1 MLQRALRATSLS
13 TQSIRFTSTGV
24 KKIKPTR
31 FSVDRTQL
39 DANLGLNVDETSN
52 AASIPKEIMSPL
64 GKDLKS
70 YIKLKGAITLH
81 DYMAQC
87 LNHLMHGYYQ
97 SKGEVIG
104 KEGDFITAPEVSQLF
119 GEMIGIWCL
128 SMWEQLGK
136 PDKINLVELGP
147 GKGTL
152 MKDLLKVTSRFEP
165 FKKATSV
172 HMVELSIPLR
182 RKQYEL
188 LGCTGV
194 KDFSDAR
201 DAPIF
206 DQNGKIRAA
215 SPTATGIQ
223 DSKAYKN
230 IDGTFVHWH
239 SFLYQVPSD
248 APVLI
253 IGTSVNLVYIS
264 FLFFSHRSHCLICIG
279 QEFLDAF
286 PVHQFTYTNNG
297 WRERLVDVNGPAAA
311 PPVKPHVP
319 VGNPRIEAAKQSVL
333 SKTNLSTAGAPTDSV
348 EETGFDQKKMDEEA
362 AGYHFRLVLSNS
374 ETPAVKLLLT
384 GSEAHLR
391 RDALE
396 QAVFGRGKPTSPA
409 DLKPLT
415 AADVAPTA
423 VSTADTSTANSTS
436 NPTSTS
442 ASAGPKVGDGIE
454 VCPLAI
460 ATCEDIAQR
469 VVKAGGA
476 ALLFDYGEDF
486 AQEDSLRAFKKHQQ
500 VSVLSQVRIPHS
512 PQLHKFSIIFEFPEE
527 DRFVFSDCFTNLLF
541 TFYFFLISP
550 GWWM

>member
-1 MLQRALRATSLS
+1 MPHDLATVTEKLDTSYALNFGVSHFYLAAIIMLQRTLRVTSLS
-13 TQSIRFTSTGV
+13 TRFIRFTSTGV

-39 DANLGLNVDETSN
+39 DANLGMNVDETSN
-52 AASIPKEIMSPL
+52 AVSIPKEIISPL

-136 PDKINLVELGP
+136 PEKINLVELGP

-230 IDGTFVHWH
+230 IDGTSVHWH

-253 IGTSVNLVYIS
+253 IGTSVNLVYTYVFPPHFYLFAPIVLFIS
-264 FLFFSHRSHCLICIG
+264 
-279 QEFLDAF
+279 A
-286 PVHQFTYTNNG
+286 
-297 WRERLVDVNGPAAA
+297 
-311 PPVKPHVP
+311 
-319 VGNPRIEAAKQSVL
+319 
-333 SKTNLSTAGAPTDSV
+333 
-348 EETGFDQKKMDEEA
+348 
-362 AGYHFRLVLSNS
+362 
-374 ETPAVKLLLT
+374 
-384 GSEAHLR
+384 
-391 RDALE
+391 
-396 QAVFGRGKPTSPA
+396 
-409 DLKPLT
+409 
-415 AADVAPTA
+415 
-423 VSTADTSTANSTS
+423 
-436 NPTSTS
+436 
-442 ASAGPKVGDGIE
+442 
-454 VCPLAI
+454 
-460 ATCEDIAQR
+460 
-469 VVKAGGA
+469 
-476 ALLFDYGEDF
+476 
-486 AQEDSLRAFKKHQQ
+486 
-500 VSVLSQVRIPHS
+500 
-512 PQLHKFSIIFEFPEE
+512 
-527 DRFVFSDCFTNLLF
+527 
-541 TFYFFLISP
+541 
-550 GWWM
+550 